1 MHELTLVTAIDC
13 HLCERAH
20 DVLAQLGV
28 PAREVLVESV
38 EAGALAARGIPLSF
52 LPVLTDGER
61 VIAYG
66 RFSEKRLRKELVA
79 VIDLLL
85 AGSLAAA
92 FAAGMVAF
100 FAPCCAGVMMP
111 AYLAAIGG
119 GRRFPSPASRLST
132 SPASPLVV
140 LPITLGA
147 AALASY
153 VTKWHA
159 QMFTIGGLMMI
170 GVAVALWRGT
180 MLPISVPQ
188 PKLTGSTL
196 SVFGLGVFS
205 GGATACC
212 APVLAGAI
220 ALSATSGTIAGG
232 LLLGIAYVAGMMAP
246 LIPLALALRKAKSGQ
261 GPEADAA
268 AGRLLEANRHRQAH
282 RRSRFCRLRR
292 PLHRARP
299 HRQLGDRAR
308 IPEGDGRLGCATS
321 PPPSTASRTSSR
333 CRSCSLW
340 SAASSSQP

>member
-1 MHELTLVTAIDC
+1 M
-13 HLCERAH
+13 
-20 DVLAQLGV
+20 
-28 PAREVLVESV
+28 
-38 EAGALAARGIPLSF
+38 
-52 LPVLTDGER
+52 
-61 VIAYG
+61 
-66 RFSEKRLRKELVA
+66 
-79 VIDLLL
+79 

-119 GRRFPSPASRLST
+119 GRRLRVARLTAIYVAGVS
-132 SPASPLVV
+132 LVV

-153 VTKWHA
+153 VSKWHP
-159 QMFTIGGLMMI
+159 QLFTLGGLMMI

-180 MLPISVPQ
+180 MLPIDIPQ

-220 ALSATSGTIAGG
+220 ALSATSGTIFGG

-246 LIPLALALRKAKSGQ
+246 LIPLALIYGRAKKRVRDPQITLRLG
-261 GPEADAA
+261 
-268 AGRLLEANRHRQAH
+268 AH
-282 RRSRFCRLRR
+282 RRRIGAARLLGVVIFAGFGVLFVVLAVTGNSDTA
-292 PLHRARP
+292 PGFQRAMGDWMRTFASYLDGIP
-299 HRQLGDRAR
+299 NFVTLPILAALLGGFLFAVLRKGSDNHERQ
-308 IPEGDGRLGCATS
+308 EGTGGPAGNPGVS
-321 PPPSTASRTSSR
+321 PASEN
-333 CRSCSLW
+333 
-340 SAASSSQP
+340 

>member
-1 MHELTLVTAIDC
+1 M
-13 HLCERAH
+13 
-20 DVLAQLGV
+20 
-28 PAREVLVESV
+28 
-38 EAGALAARGIPLSF
+38 
-52 LPVLTDGER
+52 
-61 VIAYG
+61 
-66 RFSEKRLRKELVA
+66 
-79 VIDLLL
+79 

-119 GRRFPSPASRLST
+119 GHRFRVARLTAVYVAGVS
-132 SPASPLVV
+132 LVV

-147 AALASY
+147 AALAST
-153 VTKWHA
+153 VSRWHP
-159 QMFTIGGLMMI
+159 QMFTLGGLMMI

-180 MLPISVPQ
+180 MLPINMPQ

-246 LIPLALALRKAKSGQ
+246 LIPLALIYGRAKRRVKDPKLTLRLGRYSKRIGVAKLAGSAVFAGFGVLFIALALTGNSESAPGFQKVMGSWMRTVASYVDGIPNFVSLPILLVVIGGFVFAVIRRGGESNERKEGKG
-261 GPEADAA
+261 GPA
-268 AGRLLEANRHRQAH
+268 AG
-282 RRSRFCRLRR
+282 
-292 PLHRARP
+292 ARV
-299 HRQLGDRAR
+299 G
-308 IPEGDGRLGCATS
+308 
-321 PPPSTASRTSSR
+321 TAGKV
-333 CRSCSLW
+333 
-340 SAASSSQP
+340 

>member
-1 MHELTLVTAIDC
+1 VSHV
-13 HLCERAH
+13 
-20 DVLAQLGV
+20 
-28 PAREVLVESV
+28 
-38 EAGALAARGIPLSF
+38 
-52 LPVLTDGER
+52 
-61 VIAYG
+61 
-66 RFSEKRLRKELVA
+66 
-79 VIDLLL
+79 LL

-119 GRRFPSPASRLST
+119 GRRLRVARLT
-132 SPASPLVV
+132 AVYVAGVALVV

-147 AALASY
+147 AALAST
-153 VTKWHA
+153 VSKWHP
-159 QMFTIGGLMMI
+159 QMFTLGGLMMI

-180 MLPISVPQ
+180 MMPIDIPQ

-246 LIPLALALRKAKSGQ
+246 LIPLALIYGKAKNKVRD
-261 GPEADAA
+261 PKIT
-268 AGRLLEANRHRQAH
+268 L
-282 RRSRFCRLRR
+282 
-292 PLHRARP
+292 
-299 HRQLGDRAR
+299 
-308 IPEGDGRLGCATS
+308 RLGAHTKRIGIAKLAGVLIFTGFGVLFITLALTGNS
-321 PPPSTASRTSSR
+321 NTAPGFQQAMGGWARTVGSYVDGVPNFV
-333 CRSCSLW
+333 SLPILLLLVGGFLFAVLKKGDNDHERQE
-340 SAASSSQP
+340 SQSGPASSSRVRPSGQS

>member
-1 MHELTLVTAIDC
+1 M
-13 HLCERAH
+13 
-20 DVLAQLGV
+20 
-28 PAREVLVESV
+28 P
-38 EAGALAARGIPLSF
+38 
-52 LPVLTDGER
+52 
-61 VIAYG
+61 
-66 RFSEKRLRKELVA
+66 
-79 VIDLLL
+79 DLLL

-119 GRRFPSPASRLST
+119 GHRLRIARLT
-132 SPASPLVV
+132 AFYVAGVAVVV

-153 VTKWHA
+153 VSKWHA

-180 MLPISVPQ
+180 MLPIDMPQ

-232 LLLGIAYVAGMMAP
+232 LLLGIAYVSGMMAP
-246 LIPLALALRKAKSGQ
+246 LIPLALVYGRAKKRVRDPKVTLRVGSHAKRIGVIKLLGVVLFAGFGLLFVGLALTGRSDTAPGFQKAMGTWTRELAAYLDGVPNFVSLPVLLALVG
-261 GPEADAA
+261 GFLIAASRRGGEAHERQESEASAA
-268 AGRLLEANRHRQAH
+268 RGAH
-282 RRSRFCRLRR
+282 VR
-292 PLHRARP
+292 
-299 HRQLGDRAR
+299 
-308 IPEGDGRLGCATS
+308 
-321 PPPSTASRTSSR
+321 TASEG
-333 CRSCSLW
+333 
-340 SAASSSQP
+340 

>member
-1 MHELTLVTAIDC
+1 VT
-13 HLCERAH
+13 
-20 DVLAQLGV
+20 
-28 PAREVLVESV
+28 
-38 EAGALAARGIPLSF
+38 
-52 LPVLTDGER
+52 
-61 VIAYG
+61 
-66 RFSEKRLRKELVA
+66 
-79 VIDLLL
+79 DLLM

-119 GRRFPSPASRLST
+119 GHRLRVARLTAVYVAGVS
-132 SPASPLVV
+132 LVV

-153 VTKWHA
+153 VSDWHP

-180 MLPISVPQ
+180 MLPVNMPQ

-232 LLLGIAYVAGMMAP
+232 LLLGIAYVAGMMVP
-246 LIPLALALRKAKSGQ
+246 LIPLALIYGRAKKRVKDPKLTLRLGSYSKRIGAAKLLGSVMFFGFGVLFIVLALSGNSDTAPGFQ
-261 GPEADAA
+261 KVMGSWMREVAA
-268 AGRLLEANRHRQAH
+268 YVDGVPNFVSLPILAALIGSFLFAV
-282 RRSRFCRLRR
+282 LRR
-292 PLHRARP
+292 GGESNE
-299 HRQLGDRAR
+299 RQESQGGA
-308 IPEGDGRLGCATS
+308 PA
-321 PPPSTASRTSSR
+321 STCVSS
-333 CRSCSLW
+333 
-340 SAASSSQP
+340 AGEV

>member
-1 MHELTLVTAIDC
+1 M
-13 HLCERAH
+13 
-20 DVLAQLGV
+20 
-28 PAREVLVESV
+28 SN
-38 EAGALAARGIPLSF
+38 
-52 LPVLTDGER
+52 
-61 VIAYG
+61 
-66 RFSEKRLRKELVA
+66 
-79 VIDLLL
+79 LLM

-119 GRRFPSPASRLST
+119 GRRMRVARLTAVYVAGVS
-132 SPASPLVV
+132 LVV

-153 VTKWHA
+153 VSKWHP
-159 QMFTIGGLMMI
+159 QMFTIGGLMML

-180 MLPISVPQ
+180 MLPIDVPR

-232 LLLGIAYVAGMMAP
+232 LLLGIAYVTGMMAP
-246 LIPLALALRKAKSGQ
+246 LIPLALVYGRAKRKVRDPKITLRLGAHEKRIGIVKLMGVVLFGGFGVLFIVLALTGRS
-261 GPEADAA
+261 DAA
-268 AGRLLEANRHRQAH
+268 PGFQRTMGSWIREVAAFLDDIPNLVSLPILAAVIGAFVFAVIRSGGETYEREESEGGAQAGA
-282 RRSRFCRLRR
+282 
-292 PLHRARP
+292 
-299 HRQLGDRAR
+299 
-308 IPEGDGRLGCATS
+308 
-321 PPPSTASRTSSR
+321 
-333 CRSCSLW
+333 
-340 SAASSSQP
+340 